1 MELTT
6 VQATELS
13 IRLGALLANHIFSL
27 DSLEALD
34 ITTAMG
40 VLDGKIDIY
49 DGIEDRLED
58 AEDRVYGYEED
69 IASIGREL
77 GDRYMDADDI
87 IEKIAAMQRKLTEY
101 EGSK

>member
-49 DGIEDRLED
+49 DGYQQRLEE

-69 IASIGREL
+69 MADIGREL
-77 GDRYMDADDI
+77 GDRYMDSEDI
-87 IEKIAAMQRKLTEY
+87 IAKIHSMKQKIAEY
-101 EGSK
+101 ERV

>member
-40 VLDGKIDIY
+40 VLDGKIDVY
-49 DGIEDRLED
+49 DGLQCQLED
-58 AEDRVYGYEED
+58 ARSESYGYEED

-77 GDRYMDADDI
+77 GDRYMDAGEI
-87 IEKIAAMQRKLTEY
+87 IEKIQAMQQKIADFERA
-101 EGSK
+101 